1 MTWANNIQVGKASV
15 TIISAYEPTWSTA
28 AEFEILPAEV
38 TVTGKTFEAEYDG
51 TRKTSEGL
59 TIEDLPEG
67 LMPGMPSSPKHDL
80 PDMERLLVQ
89 MLDRQQ
95 NTFWRDKRVEIVE
108 KLLQRGDC
116 SIENVVEK
124 ADSIIRQLKT
134 LGD

>member
-1 MTWANNIQVGKASV
+1 MKAV
-15 TIISAYEPTWSTA
+15 KAKV
-28 AEFEILPAEV
+28 LG
-38 TVTGKTFEAEYDG
+38 TGKEIIAVERLDKKGMYFDAKNGVDYKRDEIEI
-51 TRKTSEGL
+51 
-59 TIEDLPEG
+59 IEDLPEG